1 MNFCLNLCFFLLLM
15 TPQLVFSQN
24 SEIEEISKKD
34 IFLVSCNHPIINK
47 ASQSGLASLK
57 IKEIPS
63 FIFFN
68 IKCKVQA
75 RRENIKLKKSNLF
88 KEKQTFQHNLNKKIS
103 GPGAL
108 IASLSSLILFYTYI
122 GLIANSQ

>member
-1 MNFCLNLCFFLLLM
+1 MRTEEDIKNIYIVIIK
-15 TPQLVFSQN
+15 LV
-24 SEIEEISKKD
+24 
-34 IFLVSCNHPIINK
+34 NHPIINK
-47 ASQSGLASLK
+47 ANQSGLASLK

-88 KEKQTFQHNLNKKIS
+88 KDKQTFQHNLNKKIS

-108 IASLSSLILFYTYI
+108 IASLSSLILFYTYM
-122 GLIANSQ
+122 GLIAN

>member
-1 MNFCLNLCFFLLLM
+1 M
-15 TPQLVFSQN
+15 TPQLLFSQT
-24 SEIEEISKKD
+24 SEIEKISKKD

-47 ASQSGLASLK
+47 ANQSGLASLK

-108 IASLSSLILFYTYI
+108 IASLSSLILFYTYM